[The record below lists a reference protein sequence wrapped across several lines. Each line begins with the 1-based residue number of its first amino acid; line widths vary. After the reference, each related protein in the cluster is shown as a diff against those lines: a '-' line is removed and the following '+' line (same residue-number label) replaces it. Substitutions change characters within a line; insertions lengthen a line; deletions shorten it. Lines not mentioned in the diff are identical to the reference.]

1 MEKKMFKKLLKNIYL
16 NNPQLSNKI
25 IFQEPIAMS
34 NLILFKR
41 YRNIINVYN
50 QGGEKICIQELNMC
64 EYMIKNIDLPIDK
77 QSRWIGFIQRGII
90 DKNLTTV
97 DEERNFS
104 RNLFHNNYKEMNI
117 KIPKTINLKD

>member
-1 MEKKMFKKLLKNIYL
+1 MFKKLLKNIYL

>member
-1 MEKKMFKKLLKNIYL
+1 MFDKLLKNIYL
-16 NNPQLSNKI
+16 NNPKLRNKI
-25 IFQEPIAMS
+25 IFQEPIAKS

-41 YRNIINVYN
+41 YENIINVYN

-64 EYMIKNIDLPIDK
+64 KYMIENIYLPIDK
-77 QSRWIGFIQRGII
+77 QSRWIGFIQKGII

-104 RNLFHNNYKEMNI
+104 RILFHNNYKEMNI
-117 KIPKTINLKD
+117 SIPKTINLKD

>member
-1 MEKKMFKKLLKNIYL
+1 MFKKLLKNIYL

-50 QGGEKICIQELNMC
+50 QGGEKNCIQELNMC

-97 DEERNFS
+97 DKERNFS